1 MILAAIESNPFLQKF
16 VTLALGIVLIGL
28 FLRMLRQTHVI
39 IYIITGVVVGPHML
53 GLISDT
59 ELISSL
65 GSLGLILLLFFIG
78 MEISLQKLVAN
89 WKISVIGTVLQVLF
103 SVLAVWLIGKYYDWS
118 LARVLTIGFVISLSS
133 TAVIVKLLQDTGEI
147 DLPVGQNVLGILLA
161 QDVLIVPMLIC
172 LSYVSGA
179 PTSNMEIVLQITGGL
194 MIAGLM
200 AYLLKKKKIKLPFHK
215 YIKKDHE
222 IQVFFAF
229 GLCFGF
235 SAITGFF
242 GLSTALGAF
251 IAGILV
257 ATSKSTSWFHDSLFS
272 LKVIFV
278 ALFFISV
285 GMLIDV
291 HFLWENSFVIG
302 SLVIIVFI
310 ANSLINTLI
319 MRGFKMSWND
329 SIYAGALLSQIGEFS
344 FVLGNLAYFNQIIS
358 DYGYQLIIAVISISL
373 LLSPIWINLSKYLSG
388 HSIATPLKT
397 TE

>member
-28 FLRMLRQTHVI
+28 VLRMLRQTHVI
-39 IYIITGVVVGPHML
+39 IYIITGVIVGPHVI

-59 ELISSL
+59 ELIS
-65 GSLGLILLLFFIG
+65 SLGLILLLFFIG

-118 LARVLTIGFVISLSS
+118 IARVLTVGFVISLSS

-147 DLPVGQNVLGILLA
+147 DQLVGQNVLGILLA
-161 QDVLIVPMLIC
+161 QDILIVPMVIS

-179 PTSNMEIVLQITGGL
+179 PTSNMEITLQIVGGL
-194 MIAGLM
+194 MIAGLL
-200 AYLLKKKKIKLPFHK
+200 AYLLQKKKIKLPFHK
-215 YIKKDHE
+215 FIKKDHE

-257 ATSKSTSWFHDSLFS
+257 ATSKSTSWFHDSLYS

-291 HFLWENSFVIG
+291 HFLWENLFVIG

-329 SIYAGALLSQIGEFS
+329 SIYAGALLSQVGEFS

-358 DYGYQLIIAVISISL
+358 DYGYQLIIAVISLSL
-373 LLSPIWINLSKYLSG
+373 LFSPMWIGLSKYLSG
-388 HSIATPLKT
+388 HSTNNIAKT
-397 TE
+397 S